1 MNLDPLWYV
10 VIIGAAAITYAF
22 MIPRQ
27 RKQQTGNQSEIVREV
42 EETLEHFMDEI
53 DQDNKELVQLV
64 SQMKQDFVTQQNVLG
79 HRIEQL
85 EHRCQQL
92 ELQLVQQAQQSLV
105 KQHVAAAVE
114 PEQAVDSSVP
124 GIVPVVEL
132 QQTLELEP
140 MKEDGSIK
148 GRYAEVFALYE
159 DGKSMDM
166 ISKKTG
172 IPRGEIQ
179 LILQLSKQE
188 AGRD

>member
-1 MNLDPLWYV
+1 LNLDPLWYI
-10 VIIGAAAITYAF
+10 VIIGAAAILYAF

-64 SQMKQDFVTQQNVLG
+64 TQMKQDFVTQQNVLG
-79 HRIEQL
+79 HRMEQL

-92 ELQLVQQAQQSLV
+92 ELQLGQQSQQWMTQQQSAIAEEI
-105 KQHVAAAVE
+105 KQPVESSLPITIPIVEQQVTE
-114 PEQAVDSSVP
+114 PEP
-124 GIVPVVEL
+124 
-132 QQTLELEP
+132 P
-140 MKEDGSIK
+140 MEDASIK

-159 DGKSMDM
+159 DGKSIDM

-172 IPRGEIQ
+172 IPSGEIQ

-188 AGRD
+188 ASRD

>member
-1 MNLDPLWYV
+1 LNLDPLWYV
-10 VIIGAAAITYAF
+10 VIIGAAAIFYAF

-27 RKQQTGNQSEIVREV
+27 RKEQTGNQSVIVREV

-64 SQMKQDFVTQQNVLG
+64 TQMKQDFVLQQNVLG

-92 ELQLVQQAQQSLV
+92 ELQQVQHTMV
-105 KQHVAAAVE
+105 NEHVAVAVE
-114 PEQAVDSSVP
+114 PQFVVDPTVP
-124 GIVPVVEL
+124 SAVPVVET
-132 QQTLELEP
+132 QRDPEPELP
-140 MKEDGSIK
+140 MEDASIK
-148 GRYAEVFALYE
+148 GRYADIFTLYE

-172 IPRGEIQ
+172 LPRGEIQ

-188 AGRD
+188 ASRD

>member
-10 VIIGAAAITYAF
+10 VIIGAAAILYAV

-64 SQMKQDFVTQQNVLG
+64 TQMKQDFVTQQNILG
-79 HRIEQL
+79 HRVEQL

-92 ELQLVQQAQQSLV
+92 ELQLGQQAQQWIAQQQTSIAEEPI
-105 KQHVAAAVE
+105 HSVE
-114 PEQAVDSSVP
+114 PSLTIS
-124 GIVPVVEL
+124 VPVVE
-132 QQTLELEP
+132 QQQITEP
-140 MKEDGSIK
+140 EPSKEDASIK

-159 DGKSMDM
+159 DGKSIDM

-172 IPRGEIQ
+172 IPSGEIQ

-188 AGRD
+188 ASRD